1 MARAE
6 KGDEKDERK
15 GRRLQPSGFDLRA
28 ALPAAPPQDECDSSV
43 FKAAAMDKRTPLKHE
58 RVVVVTVESPPDG
71 LCSAANSPTSLGPDG
86 YAVQEGTP
94 RLKLKLTA
102 VHPALTQLIQVRLQR
117 AAAGL
122 LQAWRQEH
130 RKVLYIIFYTTCIRD
145 FCCSRLSGTWLW
157 RCADLTSPRAAQ
169 HRNRRRKV
177 YSKLTQ

>member
-15 GRRLQPSGFDLRA
+15 GRRLQPSGFDFQA

-58 RVVVVTVESPPDG
+58 RVVVVTAESPPDG

-102 VHPALTQLIQVRLQR
+102 VHPALTQLIQRCGFNAQLQVSFNPGGKSIGRYFTSSSTQR
-117 AAAGL
+117 AFAIFAALDLVVRGCGG
-122 LQAWRQEH
+122 
-130 RKVLYIIFYTTCIRD
+130 VLT
-145 FCCSRLSGTWLW
+145 
-157 RCADLTSPRAAQ
+157 
-169 HRNRRRKV
+169 
-177 YSKLTQ
+177 